1 MVLELS
7 GSSSLGNFQFGFLL
21 GCFGAQIFIDV
32 GDLG

>member
-7 GSSSLGNFQFGFLL
+7 GSYSLENFQFGFLL